1 MKKLWIYAVIAALA
15 GAVSGCLEDNN
26 NYDYKQINE
35 MKGNWGYFGNFED
48 NYSVIEGQ
56 ELTLAPTFKFTIDSI
71 NPDVSYEWYV
81 NQKLQADE
89 TNSTYTFVS
98 NKSGTYEVTF
108 AVKDN
113 KSGVKFARSTKV
125 KVRAIYQ
132 RGWVI
137 LSNENGRSVL
147 HFIVPTTHKY
157 QATYDDETFTR
168 DSLVYHDVMRDIAPN
183 LGNNPVGLMNNV
195 GNMDYHNDLG
205 IEVYD
210 ELVVKQDQW
219 VELNGNSLE
228 REVYTYQEFGKDVPA
243 TFSPAEAAMTYSAK
257 AILDKNGLIYWENK
271 GDVSDFHAGF
281 YTSVGLDN
289 NALFSR
295 LFQAYKFN
303 IYGTDVM
310 LALKKEDNSLV
321 GILDMAHNNKGTTIT
336 EESSSESGNIFNI
349 QHDSSDG
356 VSRFTNIDKE
366 VIDAK
371 PAPYDSYGDITVAD
385 PYWIAL
391 LKDRN
396 SNNYELRSF
405 GLEADR
411 DYVKCIDYYENSI
424 GAISDYRGMTVFG
437 NKRYVVIANGNQLYY
452 YQYGVDED
460 TDTEHKGQLMPL
472 GEAFQSGIK
481 SLSSI
486 DVVNYLWFQKYPYNG
501 QLGVALEDGS
511 FYIFDVKETRNQY
524 GTCTEVSRTQ
534 VYPNEKTSNENKNFG
549 KIVDVLYK
557 IGNGMDYMDFSF

>member
-15 GAVSGCLEDNN
+15 GTVSGCLEDNN

-35 MKGNWGYFGNFED
+35 IKGAMYNFDNFED
-48 NYSVIEGQ
+48 TYSVIEGQ
-56 ELTLAPTFKFTIDSI
+56 ELILAPTFKFTIDSI

-81 NQKLQADE
+81 DQKLQADE
-89 TNSTYTFVS
+89 TNATYTFVS

-113 KSGVKFARSTKV
+113 KSGVKFSKSSRL

-157 QATYDDETFTR
+157 QATYGGETFTR
-168 DSLVYHDVMRDIAPN
+168 DSLVYHEVMRDIVPN

-195 GNMDYHNDLG
+195 GYVDYYNELG

-228 REVYTYQEFGKDVPA
+228 REVYTYQEFGEDVPA
-243 TFSPAEAAMTYSAK
+243 TFSPVEAAMTFSAK
-257 AILDKNGLIYWENK
+257 AVLDKNGLIYWENK
-271 GDVSDFHAGF
+271 GDVTDFHAGF
-281 YTSVGLDN
+281 YTSVGLN
-289 NALFSR
+289 NNMLFSR
-295 LFQAYKFN
+295 LFEAYKIN
-303 IYGTDVM
+303 SLQTNVM
-310 LALKKEDNSLV
+310 LGLTKENNSFI
-321 GILDMAHNNKGTTIT
+321 GILDLAYKNKGTAIT
-336 EESSSESGNIFNI
+336 ENSSKSSGNIFDI
-349 QHDSSDG
+349 GYESSDG

-371 PAPYDSYGDITVAD
+371 PAPYDPDNDFTIAD
-385 PYWIAL
+385 PYWVAL

-396 SNNYELRSF
+396 SNSYELRSF
-405 GLEADR
+405 GLDANNT
-411 DYVKCIDYYENSI
+411 YVKCIDYYENPI
-424 GAISDYRGMTVFG
+424 GAISDYRCMTVFG
-437 NKRYVVIANGNQLYY
+437 NKRYVVIADGNQLYY

-486 DVVNYLWFQKYPYNG
+486 DVVNLRSQKYPYNG

-511 FYIFDVKETRNQY
+511 FFIFDVKETRNED
-524 GTCTEVSRTQ
+524 GTCTEVSRNQ
-534 VYPNEKTSNENKNFG
+534 VYPNEKTSNENMNFG

-557 IGNGMDYMDFSF
+557 IGYGADCMSFDF